1 MQLVFVLLTLLL
13 LAVALFALQNS
24 EHVTIRFWP
33 WEVQASVA
41 IVALAATATGALM
54 AGLLSLTG
62 RLLRWRRHRAQA
74 RVSRESVLRPE
85 PRSPAGPPSPP
96 VP

>member
-33 WEVQASVA
+33 WQVQASLAV
-41 IVALAATATGALM
+41 VTLAATAVGALI
-54 AGLLSLTG
+54 AALLSWASQLRRWKRARAAN
-62 RLLRWRRHRAQA
+62 RL
-74 RVSRESVLRPE
+74 SRESGVPPE
-85 PRSPAGPPSPP
+85 PRSSAGPPTP
-96 VP
+96 